1 MKQLTIAALL
11 LLMLQACQKDKTNPL
26 PPANASPA
34 EYFFP
39 MKTGNYWVYKITD
52 SNTPTPTVT
61 YDTLRVIGDT
71 SINGIT
77 FYQLKTSNMQM
88 IPNGSFVG
96 DSAGYIVYS
105 NGNRFPLSTLANDTL
120 SADTTDAAM
129 LYRVYR
135 SGNLDTTI
143 VVPSGSYQ
151 TVEAILDAYYLQGP
165 PPPPHT
171 NPRPVLSYF
180 SKNIGLVKCVTYYVS
195 GPGNITSELQNY
207 HIQP

>member
-11 LLMLQACQKDKTNPL
+11 LLLLQACQKDK
-26 PPANASPA
+26 ANQTPESATAS

-39 MKTGNYWVYKITD
+39 MKTGNYWVYKVTD
-52 SNTPTPTVT
+52 TNTPTPTVT

-71 SINGIT
+71 SINGSV
-77 FYQLKTSNMQM
+77 FYQLKTSSMQM
-88 IPNGSFVG
+88 IPNGAFVG
-96 DSAGYIVYS
+96 ASAGYIVYS
-105 NGNRFPLSTLANDTL
+105 DGNRFPLSINVNDTL
-120 SADTTDAAM
+120 SADTTDAAT

-151 TVEAILDAYYLQGP
+151 TVETVLDAYYLQGP

-180 SKNIGLVKCVTYYVS
+180 AKNIGLVKCVTYYVS
-195 GPGNITSELQNY
+195 GPGNITSELQSY
-207 HIQP
+207 YIQP